1 MRCWQQLNSH
11 QLHLFMEKT
20 YDICQ
25 IVWETVTKVQVNAYF
40 HWWLCGQWMV
50 YVQWKHETHMG
61 GSICIIFMG
70 DPPRFMVYME
80 NPMENPNPKWMMN
93 KGTPWRRKPPVMPD
107 PPSHH
112 WISQNRATGP
122 LGSFS
127 AQPCWLMRWKLGA
140 SSPGIAGH
148 WSLELLDEFHITKKK
163 SQWSSKKN
171 ESLLQASVWMAS
183 FESHQT

>member
-1 MRCWQQLNSH
+1 MLTFIGDFAVNEWFMFNGNMRLIWGVPFV
-11 QLHLFMEKT
+11 LFLWGIPQ
-20 YDICQ
+20 DSWFI
-25 IVWETVTKVQVNAYF
+25 
-40 HWWLCGQWMV
+40 
-50 YVQWKHETHMG
+50 WKIH
-61 GSICIIFMG
+61 
-70 DPPRFMVYME
+70 E

-93 KGTPWRRKPPVMPD
+93 KGTPWRRKPPVMPGD

-148 WSLELLDEFHITKKK
+148 WSLELLDGFHITKRK
-163 SQWSSKKN
+163 SQWSSN
-171 ESLLQASVWMAS
+171 ETKWIPTWS
-183 FESHQT
+183 FRFDGFLWKSSNISIPNG